1 MKKID
6 GVLTDV
12 TEEDLKLDPEEFWK
26 GVTKI
31 GEKAFAE
38 CRFCLREIEIPSS
51 VEEIG
56 DYAFYE
62 CENLS
67 RVKLNEGLKKI
78 GSLVFSEYSTIQSIR
93 IPSSVEEM
101 GARAIEA
108 CNYLENIYIDSTKQ
122 PILMANQF
130 YKCNAI
136 RKINIAKGAHIS
148 PRDAGGEYS
157 KGFVSTAF
165 PRLNDIYFYDF
176 DQVFPFISAIYYR
189 KMKIYKNE
197 ETGQFVAS
205 FYGYNG
211 GTFGHE
217 FVEYTEIDEY
227 VKYLGCDKA
236 FAMTLKAAHISL
248 EDLINKG
255 FDSSNEWLLDRI
267 VTTRLQDYCNL
278 KSLDDVLEGI
288 ENVRMY
294 SELNKEI
301 KDNYNVMF
309 RLALRLGAFSK
320 DEKVSKKACAFIE
333 YLVKEK
339 NIDFSSVFNFCD
351 NTNTTGGYYPRF
363 AELLMKDN
371 NFDIL
376 SIVCDD
382 LDDAVYFCN
391 YNNGRIT
398 VDNCKKYIAKKANK
412 R

>member
-1 MKKID
+1 MEKID
-6 GVLTDV
+6 GVLTNV
-12 TEEDLKLDPEEFWK
+12 TEEDLKLDPKEFWK

-31 GEKAFAE
+31 GEKAFVK
-38 CRFCLREIEIPSS
+38 CRFCLQEIEIPSS

-56 DYAFYE
+56 DYAFRG

-67 RVKLNEGLKKI
+67 RIKLNEGLKKI
-78 GSLVFSEYSTIQSIR
+78 GSLVFSEYSNIHSIR
-93 IPSSVEEM
+93 IPSTVEKM
-101 GARAIEA
+101 SARAIED

-122 PILMANQF
+122 PVLIANQF
-130 YKCNAI
+130 YKCDDV

-148 PRDAGGEYS
+148 PRGADGEYS

-165 PRLNDIYFYDF
+165 PRLSDIYFYDF
-176 DQVFPFISAIYYR
+176 DQVFPFISTIYYR

-205 FYGYNG
+205 TYDRSGDGF
-211 GTFGHE
+211 E
-217 FVEYTEIDEY
+217 KYTEIDEY
-227 VKYLGCDKA
+227 MKYLGCDKGL
-236 FAMTLKAAHISL
+236 AMTLKAAHISL

-255 FDSSNEWLLDRI
+255 FDSSNKWLLNRI
-267 VTTRLQDYCNL
+267 VTERLDDAHNL
-278 KSLDDVLEGI
+278 ESLDDVLDGI

-301 KDNYNVMF
+301 KDDYNVMF

-320 DEKVSKKACAFIE
+320 DEKVSRKACAFIE

-339 NIDFSSVFNFCD
+339 NIDFDFVYKFCD
-351 NTNTTGGYYPRF
+351 HASTTGGCYPGF
-363 AELLMKDN
+363 AEFLMKDN

-376 SIVCDD
+376 AIVCDN
-382 LDDAVYFCN
+382 LEDAVYFYN
-391 YNNGRIT
+391 YNGKIT
-398 VDNCKKYIAKKANK
+398 VDNCKKYIAAKNTNK